1 MNEPVIRDEMKS
13 RAAGVLRSLLWIVPV
28 GLVVAFVGRLGWQRW
43 NSSGAVAPVVKSEPA
58 RQPVRVVT
66 AQQSPLQAWVF
77 AEGTARSAQR
87 EYLTFEKSGRVVF
100 VGPKKEGELVKA
112 GQVLAYLDKRK
123 YVADVDSALASLEE
137 AKTKIDATTADAG
150 QARTQLNLV
159 TSQFK
164 RVEELHQRKVATE
177 SEYEEAKAKLDNAKA
192 ALVAAQAQTKSV
204 ETGLDVMEARLRQM
218 KVALEE
224 TQLVSPIDGIV
235 AYLNLEVGYYFTP
248 TMVKSNTE
256 SEALQTVPMVV
267 IDPTRFEITV
277 DVPSYEAGKIE
288 VGQKVLVLPGG
299 SSEAAAIRAME
310 GEPTPTA
317 VRGDGT
323 ANWVARGRVYSVNP
337 AVNPGGRSI
346 RVKIRTG
353 QAADQLRDGMFV
365 TCWIA
370 TEEKPTAI
378 VAPFDA
384 FLYEENR
391 PYVFVLQPENETV
404 QRRDVVFGIQGL
416 TRREIVLGVAAGER
430 LVTDGRYRLVDGAP
444 VKVLPSRESAEVDS
458 VKGGQP

>member
-1 MNEPVIRDEMKS
+1 M
-13 RAAGVLRSLLWIVPV
+13 
-28 GLVVAFVGRLGWQRW
+28 
-43 NSSGAVAPVVKSEPA
+43 KSEPT
-58 RQPVRVVT
+58 RQPVRIVS
-66 AQQSPLQAWVF
+66 AQQNPLQAWVF

-100 VGPKKEGELVKA
+100 LGPKKEGEPVKA

-164 RVEELHQRKVATE
+164 RVEELHQRKVSTE
-177 SEYEEAKAKLDNAKA
+177 AEYEEATAKLDNAKA
-192 ALVAAQAQTKSV
+192 VLVAAQAQTKSV

-267 IDPTRFEITV
+267 IDPSRFEITV

-299 SSEAAAIRAME
+299 SSDAAAIRAME
-310 GEPTPTA
+310 GELTTATRNDGSPT
-317 VRGDGT
+317 
-323 ANWVARGRVYSVNP
+323 WVARGQVYSVNP
-337 AVNPGGRSI
+337 AINPGGRSI
-346 RVKIRTG
+346 RVKIHTK

-391 PYVFVLQPENETV
+391 PYVFVLQSENETV

-416 TRREIVLGVAAGER
+416 TRREIVSGVTAGER

-444 VKVLPSRESAEVDS
+444 VKVLPSREAVEAQS
-458 VKGGQP
+458 VKEGQP